1 VQIAFIGIWIFIYYY
16 CQPVF
21 GSHTYPQVG
30 TLRDIVGSI
39 GFGDG
44 SGIPFGSGSGKGT
57 RVFRQAPMPDEQR
70 TLFHG
75 RVLLHT

>member
-1 VQIAFIGIWIFIYYY
+1 
-16 CQPVF
+16 
-21 GSHTYPQVG
+21 
-30 TLRDIVGSI
+30 VGSI
-39 GFGDG
+39 GFGGG